1 VVVGPFRW
9 FAQVVSVAL
18 FNLRTLPQRVGSS
31 ATAMFGIAGVV
42 AVMVGVLSIAQGILR
57 TMEQSAAPENVVV
70 LRSGSN
76 SEMMSILLGDDVRY
90 IAEAPGVARDEN
102 GALAS
107 PELYVIIDRPKKSS
121 GTDAN
126 VPLRGV
132 TRQAM
137 AVHGDFR
144 LVEGRMFGWGLNE
157 VVVGVGARREF
168 EGLEVG
174 ESIEVKG
181 EQWPVV
187 GVFEAN
193 GGVAEAEIWVDS
205 AVLQPAYQRGNSYQA
220 VYARLV
226 SPDAFQEFK
235 DALTADPRLN
245 VKPLRETD
253 YYAEQSETLYRLVT
267 TLGTLIAVIMGFGA
281 VFGALNTMYTAV
293 AARAREIATLR
304 ALGFHSGPVV
314 ISVLLE
320 SLLLALLG
328 GVIGATLAW
337 AVFDGFSASTLNWS
351 SFSQLTFAFDVS
363 LPLLVQGVVFALLIG
378 FFGGLFP
385 ALRAARQP
393 IATALREQ

>member
-1 VVVGPFRW
+1 MAGPFNW
-9 FAQVVSVAL
+9 IAQVVSVAL
-18 FNLRTLPQRVGSS
+18 FNLRTIPQRIGSS

-42 AVMVGVLSIAQGILR
+42 AVMVAVLSIAQGILR

-90 IAEAPGVARDEN
+90 ISEAPGVARDAN

-107 PELYVIIDRPKKSS
+107 PELYVIIDLPKKDS

-132 TRQAM
+132 TRQAP
-137 AVHGDFR
+137 AVHRDFR
-144 LVEGRMFGWGLNE
+144 IVEGRMFEWGLNE
-157 VVVGVGARREF
+157 VVVGIGARREF
-168 EGLEVG
+168 KGLEIG
-174 ESIEVKG
+174 SGIEVKD

-193 GGVAEAEIWVDS
+193 GGVAEAEIWVDA
-205 AVLQPAYQRGNSYQA
+205 AVLQPAYQRGNSFQA
-220 VYARLV
+220 VYARLE
-226 SPDAFQEFK
+226 SQGAFQAFK
-235 DALTADPRLN
+235 DALTSDPRLN

-253 YYAEQSETLYRLVT
+253 YYADQSETLYRLIT

-293 AARAREIATLR
+293 AARNREIATLR

-320 SLLLALLG
+320 SLLLALAG
-328 GVIGATLAW
+328 GVIGAALAW

-363 LPLLVQGVVFALLIG
+363 LPLLVQGVIFALLIG